1 VDGGLMDFKEI
12 NGKLENALEI
22 IMEHFSETEDRIT
35 ELEDEV
41 SRLTNELKKLA
52 NNDELGNPVAHFFK
66 SGNVLRKADDRGLIG
81 LKSFLPKS

>member
-1 VDGGLMDFKEI
+1 MDFREI

-41 SRLTNELKKLA
+41 LRLR
-52 NNDELGNPVAHFFK
+52 DELEEV
-66 SGNVLRKADDRGLIG
+66 S
-81 LKSFLPKS
+81 

>member
-1 VDGGLMDFKEI
+1 MDFKEI

-41 SRLTNELKKLA
+41 LRLTYELKKIS
-52 NNDELGNPVAHFFK
+52 EQ
-66 SGNVLRKADDRGLIG
+66 
-81 LKSFLPKS
+81 